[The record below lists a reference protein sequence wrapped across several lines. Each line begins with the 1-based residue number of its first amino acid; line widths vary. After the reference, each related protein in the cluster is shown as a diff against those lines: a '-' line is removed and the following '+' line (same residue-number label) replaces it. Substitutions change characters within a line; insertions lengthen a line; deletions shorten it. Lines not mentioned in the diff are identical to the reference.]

1 MILSDKDIKEN
12 IEKGRI
18 IIRPQPDYIIQL
30 GACSL
35 DLHMGKDVKIFK
47 YTECPYIDLKDQ
59 KSIESIMTDMEIS
72 DEKPFVL
79 RPRDFILAITEEYI
93 ELPNDL
99 MGRLDGRSS
108 LGRLGLVVHS
118 TAARFDPGWKGKAV
132 MEIGNMGIIP
142 IILYPGI
149 RICSMTFET
158 LTHPVEIPYT
168 KQADHKYAGQ
178 DMPLA
183 SKIDKEIER
192 QVRLDLK
199 DGSGRKIFEGKK
211 NK

>member
-1 MILSDKDIKEN
+1 MILSDKDIKAN
-12 IEKGRI
+12 IEKERI
-18 IIRPQPDYIIQL
+18 IIRPKPDYAVQL

-59 KSIESIMTDMEIS
+59 KSIESIMADVEIS

-99 MGRLDGRSS
+99 VGRLDGRSS

-149 RICSMTFET
+149 RICSLMFET
-158 LTHPVEIPYT
+158 LTNPVEIPYT
-168 KQADHKYAGQ
+168 KQTDHKYAGQ
-178 DMPLA
+178 TTPLA
-183 SKIDKEIER
+183 SRIDKEIER

-199 DGSGRKIFEGKK
+199 DGTGRKMFELKSKK
-211 NK
+211 

>member
-1 MILSDKDIKEN
+1 MILSDRDIKES

-18 IIRPQPDYIIQL
+18 VIRPKPDYSVQL
-30 GACSL
+30 GVCSI
-35 DLHMGKDVKIFK
+35 DLHMGDDVKIFK
-47 YTECPYIDLKDQ
+47 YTECPYIDLKDK
-59 KSIESIMTDMEIS
+59 KSIEDIMSEIKLS
-72 DEKPFVL
+72 DKKPFVL

-118 TAARFDPGWKGKAV
+118 TAARFDPGFKGKAV

-158 LTHPVEIPYT
+158 LTQTVEVPYT

-178 DMPLA
+178 STPLA
-183 SKIDKEIER
+183 SRIDKELEK
-192 QVRLDLK
+192 QSRLELK
-199 DGSGRKIFEGKK
+199 DNSGKKIFDIRKK
-211 NK
+211 

>member
-1 MILSDKDIKEN
+1 MILSDKDIKAN
-12 IEKGRI
+12 IEKERI
-18 IIRPQPDYIIQL
+18 IIRPKPDYAVQL
-30 GACSL
+30 GVCSL
-35 DLHMGKDVKIFK
+35 DLHMGKEVKVFR

-59 KSIESIMTDMEIS
+59 KSLETIMTDVEVTN
-72 DEKPFVL
+72 EKPFVL

-93 ELPNDL
+93 ELPNDIV
-99 MGRLDGRSS
+99 GRLDGRSS

-149 RICSMTFET
+149 RICSLMFET
-158 LTHPVEIPYT
+158 LTSSVEVPYT

-178 DMPLA
+178 TTPLA
-183 SKIDKEIER
+183 SRIDKEIER
-192 QVRLDLK
+192 QPRLDLT
-199 DGSGRKIFEGKK
+199 DSSGKKIFELKSKK
-211 NK
+211 